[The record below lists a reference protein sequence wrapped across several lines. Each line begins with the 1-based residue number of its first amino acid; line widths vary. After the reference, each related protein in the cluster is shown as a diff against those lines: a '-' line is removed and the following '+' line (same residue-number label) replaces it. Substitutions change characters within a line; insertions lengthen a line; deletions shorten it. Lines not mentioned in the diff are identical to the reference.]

1 MELTQFDKE
10 LLNLIQ
16 TGLPLT
22 PAPFAAVA
30 ARLGC
35 PEQQVLERLAQLRDA
50 GVIRRLGAFFDAESL
65 GYRGWLVA
73 VKVEEI
79 SLPTVAQAVNAWPEV
94 THNDERDHEYNLW
107 FTIQTRTDEEK
118 EERLRQVASMPGV
131 SAVFSLP
138 TTDRFKVN
146 VEFQM
151 E

>member
-73 VKVEEI
+73 VKVEEM
-79 SLPTVAQAVNAWPEV
+79 SLPAVARAVNAWPEV

-118 EERLRQVASMPGV
+118 EERLRQVAAMPGV

-146 VEFQM
+146 VEFRM

>member
-50 GVIRRLGAFFDAESL
+50 GVIRRLGAFFDSESL
-65 GYRGWLVA
+65 G
-73 VKVEEI
+73 
-79 SLPTVAQAVNAWPEV
+79 
-94 THNDERDHEYNLW
+94 
-107 FTIQTRTDEEK
+107 
-118 EERLRQVASMPGV
+118 
-131 SAVFSLP
+131 
-138 TTDRFKVN
+138 
-146 VEFQM
+146 
-151 E
+151 

>member
-22 PAPFAAVA
+22 PAPFADLA

-35 PEQQVLERLAQLRDA
+35 PEQQVLQRLAQLRDA

-79 SLPTVAQAVNAWPEV
+79 SLPAVARAVNAWPEV
-94 THNDERDHEYNLW
+94 THNDERDHEFNLW
-107 FTIQTRTDEEK
+107 FTIQTRTEAEK
-118 EERLRQVASMPGV
+118 DGLLRQVAAMPGV

>member
-118 EERLRQVASMPGV
+118 EERLRQVAAMPGV

>member
-146 VEFQM
+146 VEFRM